1 MKYFVA
7 VVLLASAALAWPQHG
22 HHGPAARPPPI
33 DLDFPEISPELY
45 ELIGDMMDFQSL
57 YPVRE
62 FKRITRAAYK
72 DPAFRSTIEY
82 LHTPEFHA
90 IVETIM
96 ETSEIEAIA
105 NYTMNA
111 DWPWLNKSFDDAIR
125 MIEAEGNGVSSR
137 NTVSGGLD
145 AFLDAIIAV
154 LPKEQLRALFDEKMA
169 KGSVFR
175 ACVDILTTDEFKGLL
190 ENAQNSPVLRAQFQ
204 LLAAQGINVE
214 KVIQTNKAFFGF

>member
-7 VVLLASAALAWPQHG
+7 IVLLATAALAWPHQ
-22 HHGPAARPPPI
+22 GPAVRPPGPPME
-33 DLDFPEISPELY
+33 LDFPEISPELY
-45 ELIGDMMDFQSL
+45 ELIGDLMDFQSL

-62 FKRITRAAYK
+62 FKRIARAAFK
-72 DPAFRSTIEY
+72 DEAFRATIEY
-82 LHTPEFHA
+82 LHTPQFHA

-96 ETSEIEAIA
+96 ESSEIEAIA

-125 MIEAEGNGVSSR
+125 MVEAEGKGVSAR
-137 NTVSGGLD
+137 NTGAGGLD
-145 AFLDAIIAV
+145 AFLDAIVAV
-154 LPKEQLRALFDEKMA
+154 LPREQLRALFDEKMA

-175 ACVDILTTDEFKGLL
+175 ACIDILTTEEFKGLL
-190 ENAQNSPVLRAQFQ
+190 ENAHNSPVLRAQFQ

-214 KVIQTNKAFFGF
+214 KIVQTNMAFFGF